1 MILCLSILNR
11 YHISIHMPAINL
23 QVSYTLFRIIR
34 ILNVEV
40 IGGTAEAAGEGEVTE
55 ALRNT
60 RIDGKSVIGWLHT
73 QDCLGEVDG
82 KHVNGNMVPVENGKT
97 EYHVTVH
104 M

>member
-1 MILCLSILNR
+1 MILCLSVLNR
-11 YHISIHMPAINL
+11 YHISIHMLAINL

-40 IGGTAEAAGEGEVTE
+40 ISGTAEAAGEGEVTE

-73 QDCLGEVDG
+73 QDCLGEVHESPCGCSG
-82 KHVNGNMVPVENGKT
+82 KPCLLYTSDAADE
-97 EYHVTVH
+97 
-104 M
+104 